1 MKQYI
6 DLINKVLSEG
16 THVSDRTGV
25 GTISSLN
32 NIVSFDLT
40 KGFPAVTTKA
50 LAWKSVVGELLWF
63 LSGSTNLY
71 DLEEYTHGTRG
82 EKRTIWHPNYEKQG
96 VEKGYT
102 EGYLGY
108 IYGKNWRDF
117 FGTDQI
123 MKLIEDIKSDTF
135 HNRKMVV
142 SAWNPAKLDDVVLSP
157 CHVMFSVNQR
167 DGHLHLTWYQ
177 VSCDVFL
184 GLPFNIASYALLCHI
199 LAALTGKKPGS
210 VTGHLVD
217 THIYLN
223 HLDQVKEQVT
233 REPLELPRLVLP
245 NFSSL
250 EDLLALTP
258 KDFILEEYKHHPK
271 LTGKMAA

>member
-1 MKQYI
+1 MKQYL
-6 DLINKVLSEG
+6 DLVNKILYEG
-16 THVSDRTGV
+16 QEISDRTGV

-32 NIVSFDLT
+32 NMISFDLT
-40 KGFPAVTTKA
+40 KGFPAVTTKS
-50 LAWKSVVGELLWF
+50 LAWKAVVGELLWF
-63 LSGSTNLY
+63 LSGSNNLY
-71 DLEEYTHGTRG
+71 DLEYITHGTRK
-82 EKRTIWHPNYEKQG
+82 ERRTIWHPNYEKQG

-102 EGYLGY
+102 EGYLGH
-108 IYGKNWRDF
+108 IYGVNWRNF

-123 MKLIEDIKSDTF
+123 TKLISDIKEDTF

-142 SAWNPAKLDDVVLSP
+142 SAWNPAKLGDVVLSP

-167 DGHLHLTWYQ
+167 NGYIHLTWYQ

-199 LAALTGKKPGS
+199 LAKLTGLKAGS
-210 VTGHLVD
+210 ITGHLVD

-223 HLDQVKEQVT
+223 HLDQIKEQIT
-233 REPLELPRLVLP
+233 REPLILPTLELPS
-245 NFSSL
+245 FSSL
-250 EDLLALTP
+250 EDLLSKRAE
-258 KDFILEEYKHHPK
+258 DFKLLGYTHYGK